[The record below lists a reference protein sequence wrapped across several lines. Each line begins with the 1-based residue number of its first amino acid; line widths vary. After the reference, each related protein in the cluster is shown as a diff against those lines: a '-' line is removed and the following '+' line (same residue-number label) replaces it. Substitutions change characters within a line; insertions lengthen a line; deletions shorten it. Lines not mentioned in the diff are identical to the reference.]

1 MRLYFLIGLLLVNS
15 CCRVNA
21 ESGAGADTVKPR
33 VETLEDLDAVEQRV
47 ESLETSLEDFE
58 KKVEN
63 RLEYGGKR
71 YQTVV
76 YNSELLRTY
85 IRVRA
90 IIHSYAYIVMNL

>member
-1 MRLYFLIGLLLVNS
+1 MRLYFLVGLLLVNS

-21 ESGAGADTVKPR
+21 ESGAGDPVKPR

-58 KKVEN
+58 KKVED
-63 RLEYGGKR
+63 RLEYGGKG

-76 YNSELLRTY
+76 YDSKLLKT
-85 IRVRA
+85 
-90 IIHSYAYIVMNL
+90 